1 MSADKRLHAAFA
13 HAPVLPLTPSSRY
26 ILFSDCHRGCGTH
39 NDNFLK
45 NQNLYFAA
53 LEYYYNHG
61 YTYIELGDGDELW
74 ENRSF
79 DAIKSIHNNAFWLL
93 SRFHKEGRLFMLYGN
108 HDIVKRNARFT
119 EKRCAS
125 FPCSICQEAEL
136 FPGIVFYPGII
147 LKNTTCT
154 DYSALLRRAS
164 AHTLADQENCSCPH
178 PASAHT
184 PARREI
190 CPTHGQEHC
199 SHLPSVPA
207 SAGREIYLTHGHQ
220 ADFFNSV
227 LWRTSR
233 FLVRY
238 VWKPLESIGFLDPT
252 SAAKNN
258 IRKKKVERTLSAWAD
273 KNACVLITGHTH
285 RPMLDESLSY
295 CNTGSCVH
303 PRCVT
308 CIEISRLRITLVKWT
323 LATRPDRSLYVAR
336 KVLSGPFPLEG

>member
-26 ILFSDCHRGCGTH
+26 VLFSDCHRGCGTN

-53 LEYYYNHG
+53 LQYYYNHG

-79 DAIKSIHNNAFWLL
+79 EAIKSIHNNTFWLL

-119 EKRCAS
+119 EKRCTS
-125 FPCSICQEAEL
+125 YPCSTCQEAEL

-147 LKNTTCT
+147 LKNTACT
-154 DYSALLRRAS
+154 DYNALLRRA
-164 AHTLADQENCSCPH
+164 LADKENCPYPQPPSA
-178 PASAHT
+178 PA
-184 PARREI
+184 
-190 CPTHGQEHC
+190 
-199 SHLPSVPA
+199 L
-207 SAGREIYLTHGHQ
+207 AGREIYLTHGHQ

-238 VWKPLESIGFLDPT
+238 VWKPLESVGFLDPT

-258 IRKKKVERTLSAWAD
+258 TKKKKAERTLTAWAE

-285 RPMLDESLSY
+285 RPMLDKSVSY
-295 CNTGSCVH
+295 CNAGSCVH

-308 CIEISRLRITLVKWT
+308 CIEISRLQITLVKWT

-336 KVLSGPFPLEG
+336 KVLSGPFPLDG